1 MTLPE
6 PSLPVG
12 STHVLTLP
20 EGYEGRRIDRVLAE
34 LVPALSRSHWKE
46 LFEAGLVRVDGAT
59 CERPSTEVTVGSR
72 VEFTVAARAKHRE
85 EAPDPQQLVVLHED
99 EALVVIDKPPGVLAH
114 PTDTR
119 SGATISDLAAAR
131 YGALPTLQGEDRPG
145 IVHRLDAGTSGVMV
159 LARTESAFEHLMNQ
173 FRAREVRKTYRA
185 LVYGTPRFDTG
196 WIDAPLERDSGD
208 SSRMVVAR
216 PGEGREAQTYYVV
229 ERRFRGLSL
238 VAAQPKTGRT
248 HQIRVHL
255 THAGMPLVGDKLY
268 RRKGG
273 PSLRL
278 PAEAPVPPR
287 QCLHAAEICF
297 VHPLTGQPVSY
308 AAPLAADFAAMLAW
322 TERELAT

>member
-1 MTLPE
+1 MHSPE
-6 PSLPVG
+6 DSLPVG
-12 STHVLTLP
+12 STHSLTLP
-20 EGYEGRRIDRVLAE
+20 EGSEGKRLDRVLAE
-34 LVPALSRSHWKE
+34 LVPQLSRSHWKE
-46 LFEAGLVRVDGAT
+46 LFEAGLVQVDGVV
-59 CERPSTEVTVGSR
+59 CPRPSNEVTVGSR
-72 VEFTVAARAKHRE
+72 VEFKVAGRVKHRSE
-85 EAPDPQQLVVLHED
+85 VGDPAQLVVLHED
-99 EALVVIDKPPGVLAH
+99 EALVVVDKPPGVLAH

-159 LARTESAFEHLMNQ
+159 LARTVAAFEHLMNQ
-173 FRAREVRKTYRA
+173 FRSREVQKTYRA

-196 WIDAPLERDSGD
+196 WIVAPLERDGGD

-216 PGEGREAQTYYVV
+216 PGDGREAQTYYVV

-238 VAAQPKTGRT
+238 VSAQPKTGRT

-278 PAEAPVPPR
+278 PSSAPVPPR
-287 QCLHAAEICF
+287 QCLHAAEIRF
-297 VHPLTGQPVSY
+297 VHPLSGERVSFT
-308 AAPLAADFAAMLAW
+308 APLAADFAAMLAW
-322 TERELAT
+322 TERDLAP